1 MKLSKCERRVLRMT
15 GRSSPCE
22 LTERSPQVILK
33 RVVSR
38 LLIRHCPKVRHLRCS
53 SMLVTLDVLLY
64 RRKHHRAARRC
75 ILSILIWTVILNAW
89 AGVPNTWAVLNQGW
103 GGGTK
108 PLWALAFKVDE
119 FTRTLPH
126 VISIR
131 DSIRL
136 GTFRPRPVAGRTPN
150 KFSDSYRDFC
160 NPHGFKRVCGYYP
173 TRPKILWEQALF
185 CIVKPRSPS
194 VAELIVLGQWDT

>member
-1 MKLSKCERRVLRMT
+1 MT
-15 GRSSPCE
+15 GRSSPWE
-22 LTERSPQVILK
+22 LTERSPEVILK
-33 RVVSR
+33 RAVSR
-38 LLIRHCPKVRHLRCS
+38 LLIRHCPKVRHPRSS

-64 RRKHHRAARRC
+64 RPSTTEPRSAVSFRFLYEPLFSTPGRGSQT
-75 ILSILIWTVILNAW
+75 LEQYS
-89 AGVPNTWAVLNQGW
+89 TWGR
-103 GGGTK
+103 TK

-126 VISIR
+126 VTSIR

-136 GTFRPRPVAGRTPN
+136 GTFHPWPVACRTPK

-160 NPHGFKRVCGYYP
+160 NPHGFKRVSGYYP

>member
-1 MKLSKCERRVLRMT
+1 MRCCIGASTTEPRGAVSFRFLHEPLFST
-15 GRSSPCE
+15 PGRGS
-22 LTERSPQVILK
+22 Q
-33 RVVSR
+33 
-38 LLIRHCPKVRHLRCS
+38 
-53 SMLVTLDVLLY
+53 TLEQY
-64 RRKHHRAARRC
+64 
-75 ILSILIWTVILNAW
+75 S
-89 AGVPNTWAVLNQGW
+89 TWGQ
-103 GGGTK
+103 TK

-126 VISIR
+126 VTSIR

-136 GTFRPRPVAGRTPN
+136 GTFHPWPVACRTPK

-160 NPHGFKRVCGYYP
+160 NPHGFKRVSGYYP
-173 TRPKILWEQALF
+173 TRPKILWEHALF